1 MNLFPIPLY
10 LILYILFFLSLL
22 QIITQEPAQ
31 FKLKGWQRNPTASP
45 RLLRQVLF
53 FKDIS
58 PSPHETQLRYRSI
71 SRRLETQQ
79 KEPGLEILLINL
91 ACPDFILIIVVF
103 FNLFLQQ
110 IINTSSSMLI
120 FTLSIGN
127 YYSRI
132 HSIRTCSL
140 IFS

>member
-22 QIITQEPAQ
+22 QTITQEPAQ
-31 FKLKGWQRNPTASP
+31 FKLKGWQRNRTASP

-103 FNLFLQQ
+103 FNLFLQHR
-110 IINTSSSMLI
+110 INTSSSSMLI
-120 FTLSIGN
+120 FTSSIGN
-127 YYSRI
+127 CYSRI
-132 HSIRTCSL
+132 HSIRTCS
-140 IFS
+140 